1 MTTETMTSRERI
13 LATVYGYEVDRF
25 PVWLKMDNGTWQGS
39 QPEPYRSM
47 GSRELLTEC
56 GCDLM
61 DWTGTGADQRNPHV
75 TYRQE
80 RSNGTATDIFET
92 PDGVLT
98 KEYGVD
104 PINGWHPTKYLV
116 EAPEDLAALRWLY
129 RDTTYELD
137 GDVEPSR
144 VKQAQCEAD
153 GVLTST
159 GLGPTPLM
167 NLIEDIAGPEN
178 ANYLAVDEPD
188 LFDEVIDLMHADYL
202 RHLDVYL
209 PVQVADTCWLT
220 ENTSTTLI
228 SPTQFETICAPHL
241 REYSQ
246 RIADA
251 GMIPVFHMCGT
262 LNAVLEQIDEL
273 PALVNEAYTTP
284 PVGDTTLAEGRT
296 RMPSKALWGGTNATL
311 WMAPTETIVQTVA
324 DDLAN
329 CPDRRKIFLTSAGVL
344 PPIVSFEK
352 ARATVEQLKQ
362 LKP

>member
-1 MTTETMTSRERI
+1 MSADEMTSRERI
-13 LATVYGYEVDRF
+13 LASVRGEEVDRF
-25 PVWLKMDNGTWQGS
+25 PVWLKMDNGTWQGQ

-47 GSRELLTEC
+47 SSRELLTAC

-61 DWTGTGADQRNPHV
+61 DWAGTGADQKNPHV
-75 TYRQE
+75 TYHQE

-98 KEYGVD
+98 KKYGVD
-104 PINGWHPTKYLV
+104 PVNGWHPTKYMV
-116 EAPEDLAALRWLY
+116 ETADGLAAVRWLY

-159 GLGPTPLM
+159 SLAPTPLM
-167 NLIEDIAGPEN
+167 NMIEDIAGPEN
-178 ANYLAVDEPD
+178 ANYLAVDEPE
-188 LFDEVIDLMHADYL
+188 LFDEVIEMMHADYL

-228 SPTQFETICAPHL
+228 SPAQFHDYCGPHL
-241 REYSQ
+241 REYGQ
-246 RIADA
+246 RILDV
-251 GMIPVFHMCGT
+251 GIIPVHHMCGT
-262 LNAVLEQIDEL
+262 LKDLLEDIDAL
-273 PALVNEAYTTP
+273 PALVNEAYTTDP
-284 PVGDTTLAEGRT
+284 LGDVSLADGRR

-311 WMAPTETIVQTVA
+311 WMAPMDTIVETVA
-324 DDLAN
+324 ADLAN
-329 CPDRRKIFLTSAGVL
+329 CPDTRKIFLTSAGVL
-344 PPIVSFEK
+344 PPVVSFDK
-352 ARATVEQLKQ
+352 ARETVERLKR
-362 LKP
+362 L